1 MGAYSGV
8 LNVGWLM
15 GMSIN
20 SFLFFFLCY
29 FFTIRGVVHILSSNE
44 SALMLDSKSGFSSA
58 DTIFIGALL
67 LSLAGLPP
75 FINFWAKLLVL
86 KVIIFRSILR
96 AIVGFILTIITRW
109 MVYLYL
115 GLIDKFI
122 LKNNSF
128 RLKAI
133 RFYSTS
139 KYIIVYSIPLFG
151 GWFIV

>member
-1 MGAYSGV
+1 MGRLYHV
-8 LNVGWLM
+8 YK
-15 GMSIN
+15 
-20 SFLFFFLCY
+20 FLFAFLSLLFFHNK
-29 FFTIRGVVHILSSNE
+29 RSS
-44 SALMLDSKSGFSSA
+44 SY
-58 DTIFIGALL
+58 TIFQRVCFN
-67 LSLAGLPP
+67 AGLQIWI
-75 FINFWAKLLVL
+75 FISRHYIHRSPLIIVGRTAPVYQFWAKLLVL

-133 RFYSTS
+133 KFYSTS

>member
-1 MGAYSGV
+1 
-8 LNVGWLM
+8 
-15 GMSIN
+15 
-20 SFLFFFLCY
+20 
-29 FFTIRGVVHILSSNE
+29 
-44 SALMLDSKSGFSSA
+44 MLDSKSGFSSA

-128 RLKAI
+128 RSKAI
-133 RFYSTS
+133 KFYSTS